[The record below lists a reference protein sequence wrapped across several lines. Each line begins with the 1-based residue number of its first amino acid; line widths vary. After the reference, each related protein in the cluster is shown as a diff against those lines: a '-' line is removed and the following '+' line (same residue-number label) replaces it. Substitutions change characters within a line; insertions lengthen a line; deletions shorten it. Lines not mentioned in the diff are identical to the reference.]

1 MNRIL
6 ITGGTG
12 FVGWWLGQTSSMAF
26 PSEYLFLDKKGY
38 EDNYEGWK
46 KCKWNFIIH
55 AAPIAPTEILKIA
68 KRDNARVLYVSSGIV
83 YHPENDTE
91 YRQNKMLWEA
101 ECLDSGV
108 DVVIARLFTFYGEK
122 LDEHKAYTQFK
133 KAAESGEPIHIWGDG
148 KAVRSYMHGSDMARW
163 LWAILLH
170 GQSGEAY
177 DVGDDTPV
185 TMLDLAIQARR
196 FYGNSDTEIIVENRI
211 PDPMPIYLP
220 LDTAKTKKLLEIKL

>member
-1 MNRIL
+1 MDRIL

-12 FVGWWLGQTSSMAF
+12 FVGWWLEKTKPENVIILGFGKT
-26 PSEYLFLDKKGY
+26 DY
-38 EDNYEGWK
+38 ENSDIENLRDIKYI
-46 KCKWNFIIH
+46 FH
-55 AAPIAPTEILKIA
+55 LAPISPKRIIECAKKNNSRILYA
-68 KRDNARVLYVSSGIV
+68 SSGIV
-83 YHPENDTE
+83 YHSENDTE
-91 YRQNKMLWEA
+91 YRQNKMLWEQ
-101 ECLDSGV
+101 ECLDSGLN
-108 DVVIARLFTFYGEK
+108 VVIARLFTFYGEK

-133 KAAESGEPIHIWGDG
+133 KAAQSGDAIRIWGDG

-220 LDTAKTKKLLEIKL
+220 LDTAKTKKLLEIKK